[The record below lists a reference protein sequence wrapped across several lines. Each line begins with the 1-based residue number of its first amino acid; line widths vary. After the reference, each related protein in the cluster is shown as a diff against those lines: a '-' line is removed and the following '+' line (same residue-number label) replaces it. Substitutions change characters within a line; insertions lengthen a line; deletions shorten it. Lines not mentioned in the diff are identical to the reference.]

1 MQFVMQKSKFK
12 QNQGKA
18 GSQSGFTILEM
29 MVVLAIIGG
38 IMALVAT
45 NIIGSSDDSKIKTTK
60 TQIKLL
66 EGALD
71 LYRLDNHT
79 YPTEEQGLEALQK
92 KPQTSPEP
100 KNYRSGGY
108 LKGNNVPKDAWDNE
122 FAYFMQKGRY
132 EIVSWGG
139 DGEEG
144 GEEINADIS
153 SKD

>member
-1 MQFVMQKSKFK
+1 MTYLNAHQQPK
-12 QNQGKA
+12 QLTQT
-18 GSQSGFTILEM
+18 GFTILEM

-45 NIIGSSDDSKIKTTK
+45 NVIGSSDESKIKTTK
-60 TQIKLL
+60 TQIKLI

-71 LYRLDNHT
+71 MYRLDNHT
-79 YPTEEQGLEALQK
+79 YPTTEQGLEALVN

-108 LKGNNVPKDAWDNE
+108 LKGSKVPEDAWGNK
-122 FAYFMQKGRY
+122 FAYFMEKGRY

>member
-1 MQFVMQKSKFK
+1 MNLKLSHKRPQQ
-12 QNQGKA
+12 
-18 GSQSGFTILEM
+18 GFTILEM

-45 NIIGSSDDSKIKTTK
+45 NIIGAADDSNIKTTK
-60 TQIKLL
+60 TQIKLI

-71 LYRLDNHT
+71 LYKLDNYT
-79 YPTEEQGLEALQK
+79 YPTTEQGLEALVN

-108 LKGNNVPKDAWDNE
+108 LKSNKVPTDAWGNK
-122 FAYFMQKGRY
+122 FAYFMEKGQY
-132 EIVSWGG
+132 EIISWGS

-144 GEEINADIS
+144 GEETAADIS
-153 SKD
+153 SKE

>member
-1 MQFVMQKSKFK
+1 MTYL
-12 QNQGKA
+12 KA
-18 GSQSGFTILEM
+18 HQQPKKRTQTGFTILEM

-38 IMALVAT
+38 IMGLVAT
-45 NIIGSSDDSKIKTTK
+45 SILGSSDESKIKTTK

-71 LYRLDNHT
+71 MYRLDNHT
-79 YPTEEQGLEALQK
+79 YPTTEQGLEALVN

-108 LKGNNVPKDAWDNE
+108 LKGTKVPKDAWGNQ
-122 FAYFMQKGRY
+122 FAYFMEKGRY

>member
-1 MQFVMQKSKFK
+1 MTYL
-12 QNQGKA
+12 KA
-18 GSQSGFTILEM
+18 PQQPKKRTQTGFTILEM

-38 IMALVAT
+38 IMGLVAT
-45 NIIGSSDDSKIKTTK
+45 SILGSSDESKIKTTK

-71 LYRLDNHT
+71 MYRLDNHT
-79 YPTEEQGLEALQK
+79 YPTTEQGLEALVN

-108 LKGNNVPKDAWDNE
+108 LKGTKIPEDAWGNQ
-122 FAYFMQKGRY
+122 FAYFMEKGRY

>member
-1 MQFVMQKSKFK
+1 MQTLGNK
-12 QNQGKA
+12 QQRKNK
-18 GSQSGFTILEM
+18 QSGFTILEM

-45 NIIGSSDDSKIKTTK
+45 NIIGSSDESKIKTTK
-60 TQIKLL
+60 TQIKLI

-71 LYRLDNHT
+71 LYRLDNHR
-79 YPTEEQGLEALQK
+79 YPSTEQGLEALVS

-108 LKGNNVPKDAWDNE
+108 LKGSNVPKDAWGGE
-122 FAYFMQKGRY
+122 FAYFMEKGRY
-132 EIVSWGG
+132 EIVSWGA

-144 GEEINADIS
+144 GEGMGADIS
-153 SKD
+153 SQD